1 VQRRI
6 LLGLVIAALLAVIV
20 AALGIGWLVGRTFAS
35 GDRPPSIA
43 VTPELLRRVQ
53 GLNQLVTVRYVI
65 EKVVLLEDVK
75 WYGENRVL
83 MVAHGVV
90 NAGIDLSKVGADR
103 IGVDGRAV
111 TVRIPRPRVLDVYL
125 DDRRTQVVERNTG
138 VLRSFDKDLE
148 QSARVQALDQIR
160 IAAREGGIIRDA
172 EERAR
177 RQLEALFLAAGFEHV
192 TVKTE

>member
-1 VQRRI
+1 M
-6 LLGLVIAALLAVIV
+6 GLVIAALLAVIV

-35 GDRPPSIA
+35 ADRPPSIA

-192 TVKTE
+192 TVKAE